1 MADREALGRSRAK
14 MPGISALDELVD
26 DWADLVSQTTKAD
39 TYDVAGRRVRIFATD
54 RALGKRMQ
62 RSLGHLR
69 VGARG
74 SLSLEVIMCEGRQ
87 LGRDPYRMFGPT
99 TDTSGGAV
107 VVRSRGSLCRFDSGD
122 GILSVLDP
130 TRRRAL
136 FWAADQA
143 TLPYWEEHAPLRHIF
158 RWWLEADGF
167 RIAHAAGVGTSAAG
181 ALVVGPS
188 GSGKSTVALTCL
200 GSGLR
205 CTGDDYQLVQTD
217 GEPHTFSLYSCVK
230 LELDGV
236 AWFPRLAGSAEMVGG
251 KARVFLSEVWP
262 DVLIRGFPIRAVLV
276 PKITGGTSRLVPIS
290 GGAALAALAPS
301 SILQLHAVQG
311 DPLGAMARI
320 VSNAHTFRLELG
332 NDMEHLP
339 SLVHRALE

>member
-1 MADREALGRSRAK
+1 MADREAVGQSEAK
-14 MPGISALDELVD
+14 TPTMSMLDELLAGWD
-26 DWADLVSQTTKAD
+26 DAWSQTTKAD
-39 TYDVAGRRVRIFATD
+39 TYSVAGRRIRITATD
-54 RALGKRMQ
+54 RALGEKLT
-62 RSLGHLR
+62 RSIAHLR
-69 VGARG
+69 VGNEEPVT
-74 SLSLEVIMCEGRQ
+74 LDVIVCAGVQ
-87 LGRDPYRMFGPT
+87 LGRDPYRMFGS
-99 TDTSGGAV
+99 TSAAGRSV
-107 VVRSRGSLCRFDSGD
+107 VVRASGALSRFDPEAGV
-122 GILSVLDP
+122 LSVLDGS
-130 TRRRAL
+130 RRRAL

-158 RWWLEADGF
+158 QWWLEADGF
-167 RIAHAAGVGTSAAG
+167 RIAHAAGVGTTAAG

-200 GSGLR
+200 GSALR
-205 CTGDDYQLVQTD
+205 CTGDDYQLVQTN
-217 GEPHTFSLYSCVK
+217 GEPQTFSLYSCVK

-236 AWFPRLAGSAEMVGG
+236 ARFPRLAGSAEMVGG

-262 DVLIRGFPIRAVLV
+262 DVLIGGFPIRAVLV

-332 NDMEHLP
+332 NDMERIP
-339 SLVHRALE
+339 SLVHQALE

>member
-1 MADREALGRSRAK
+1 MGNRDARGATGAN

-26 DWADLVSQTTKAD
+26 DWDDLVSQTRKAD
-39 TYDVAGRRVRIFATD
+39 TYDVAGRRVRIAATD
-54 RALGKRMQ
+54 RALGKKMQ
-62 RSLGHLR
+62 RSLAHLR
-69 VGARG
+69 VGDHG
-74 SLSLEVIMCEGRQ
+74 SLSLEVIVCEGRQ
-87 LGRDPYRMFGPT
+87 LGRDPYRMFDAT
-99 TDTSGGAV
+99 TDTSGRSV
-107 VVRSRGSLCRFDSGD
+107 VVRGSGSQSRFDPGD
-122 GILSVLDP
+122 GVLSVLDR

-143 TLPYWEEHAPLRHIF
+143 MLPYWEEHAPLRHIL

-167 RIAHAAGVGTSAAG
+167 RIAHAAGIGTTSAG

-188 GSGKSTVALTCL
+188 GSGKSTVAMTCL

-217 GEPHTFSLYSCVK
+217 GELHTFSLYSCVK
-230 LELDGV
+230 MELDGV
-236 AWFPRLAGSAEMVGG
+236 AWFPRLAGSAELVGG
-251 KARVFLSEVWP
+251 KARVFLGEVWP
-262 DVLIRGFPIRAVLV
+262 DVLIRGFPVRAVLV

-290 GGAALAALAPS
+290 GGVALAALAPS
-301 SILQLHAVQG
+301 SILQLQAVQG

-332 NDMEHLP
+332 KDMEHLP
-339 SLVHRALE
+339 SLVHQALE

>member
-1 MADREALGRSRAK
+1 MADREAVGRSGAK

-26 DWADLVSQTTKAD
+26 DWDDLVSQTTNAS
-39 TYDVAGRRVRIFATD
+39 TYDVAGRRVLITETD
-54 RALGKRMQ
+54 RPLGKRLL
-62 RSLGHLR
+62 RSLAHLR
-69 VGARG
+69 VDDHGP
-74 SLSLEVIMCEGRQ
+74 SSLEVIVCEGRQ
-87 LGRDPYRMFGPT
+87 LGRDPYRMFGPA
-99 TDTSGGAV
+99 TSPSGRAV
-107 VVRSRGSLCRFDSGD
+107 VVRSNGSLCRFDPGD
-122 GILSVLDP
+122 GILNVLDRA
-130 TRRRAL
+130 RRRAL
-136 FWAADQA
+136 FWAADQE
-143 TLPYWEEHAPLRHIF
+143 TLPYWEEHAPFRHIF
-158 RWWLEADGF
+158 GWWLEVEGF
-167 RIAHAAGVGTSAAG
+167 TVAHAAGVGTSDAG
-181 ALVVGPS
+181 AIVVGAS
-188 GSGKSTVALTCL
+188 GSGKSTVAMSCL

-205 CTGDDYQLVQTD
+205 VSGDDYQLLQTD

-236 AWFPRLAGSAEMVGG
+236 AWFPRMAGSAEMVGG

-290 GGAALAALAPS
+290 RGAALTALAPS

-339 SLVHRALE
+339 SLVHQALE

>member
-1 MADREALGRSRAK
+1 MADREAVGHSEAR
-14 MPGISALDELVD
+14 MPTTPMLDELLAGWD
-26 DWADLVSQTTKAD
+26 DAWSQTTKAE
-39 TYDVAGRRVRIFATD
+39 TYSVAGRRIRIAATN
-54 RALGKRMQ
+54 RPLGEKLT
-62 RSLGHLR
+62 RSVAHLR
-69 VGARG
+69 VGDEEPV
-74 SLSLEVIMCEGRQ
+74 SLDVIVCEGRQ
-87 LGRDPYRMFGPT
+87 LGRDPYRLFGS
-99 TDTSGGAV
+99 TSPAGRSV
-107 VVRSRGSLCRFDSGD
+107 VVRAGEALSRFDPGA
-122 GILSVLDP
+122 GVLSVLDGS
-130 TRRRAL
+130 RRRAL

-311 DPLGAMARI
+311 DPLKAMARI
-320 VSNAHTFRLELG
+320 VSNARTFRLELG
-332 NDMEHLP
+332 KDMERLP
-339 SLVHRALE
+339 SLVHQALE